1 VRRAASGETF
11 EVSTETTNWC
21 PNMLG
26 VLPADNLAPRMTR
39 FFDAGLVGEL
49 AQLLQGMSV
58 GVCGYSSE
66 QYVRRLTEQGL
77 ECELF
82 GPYSNGPSRSHDEIY
97 FPDIANMAQ
106 FQKRYDGVICLGVGE
121 RLFSVNRDNVLR
133 YLARHATKAIVLS
146 WAVSKQAGDGH
157 LNPRSNFSVIYRLW
171 KLGFRINA
179 RTTLLVRSHCSV
191 DALKPGLMVFSRGKA
206 PRSFAERR
214 AVRRI
219 VGADIERLK
228 ANNRNNSSLVNA
240 IVGKAVR
247 LILSAQKHATNVANR
262 LRVLSYDTTRFLR
275 KPPRRAMDSQT
286 GGGTHF
292 FHPVCFTCGKHFR
305 FVRLALI
312 SLGKCEPRIKQ
323 IYIYMDKGDPLSI
336 AECEQL
342 RTESQYPISFRLTKY
357 PMSSWGPK
365 VQLSELRAYREIAK
379 QMSAGDFLVKFDS
392 DVLFLSNKIFQFV
405 ANSKAASI
413 GTHVSKLHDSEGQE
427 EYMQGGCYFIGAKEL
442 CAIISIPVA
451 SSTFAPTK
459 WGEIPED
466 QFFSSLLRRCG
477 AKPLY
482 NDFLYFDPVFIASGT
497 EDNQL
502 DAALQA
508 IPSTAGVLHFEGNQW
523 DKVDR
528 SNMRRTADRLFG
540 PLPPTL
546 NPYPPETARKN
557 RPFSIVNRV
566 PASR

>member
-1 VRRAASGETF
+1 MSTGEADRL
-11 EVSTETTNWC
+11 
-21 PNMLG
+21 PKMLDARH
-26 VLPADNLAPRMTR
+26 ADDLTPQKTR
-39 FFDAGLVGEL
+39 FFDAGLTGEL
-49 AQLLQGMSV
+49 AQLLQGKCV

-66 QYVRRLTEQGL
+66 LYVRRLKEHGL

-82 GPYSNGPSRSHDEIY
+82 GPHSNAPSGTDDEIY
-97 FPDIANMAQ
+97 VPDIAKLEQ
-106 FQKRYDGVICLGVGE
+106 FQKQYDGVICLGVGE
-121 RLFSVNRDNVLR
+121 RLLGINQDSFLD
-133 YLARHATKAIVLS
+133 YLARHASKTIVLS
-146 WAVSKQAGDGH
+146 WGVSKQVGDIE

-171 KLGFRINA
+171 KLGFRIHA
-179 RTTLLVRSHCSV
+179 RTTLLVRSHCSL
-191 DALKPGLMVFSRGKA
+191 DALKPTFMVFSRRNA

-214 AVRRI
+214 AMRRI

-228 ANNRNNSSLVNA
+228 ASNRSNSSLVNA

-247 LILSAQKHATNVANR
+247 LILSVQKHATNVANR
-262 LRVLSYDTTRFLR
+262 LRVFSYDATRFLR
-275 KPPRRAMDSQT
+275 KPPCRATDSQT
-286 GGGTHF
+286 GNGTHF

-312 SLGKCEPRIKQ
+312 SLGKCEARIKQ
-323 IYIYMDKGDPLSI
+323 IYIYMDTGDPLSI

-365 VQLSELRAYREIAK
+365 VQLSELRAYREIAE

-392 DVLFLSNKIFQFV
+392 DVLFLSNRIFQFV
-405 ANSKAASI
+405 ANSEAGSV
-413 GTHVSKLHDSEGQE
+413 GTHVSKLHGSEGHE

-451 SSTFAPTK
+451 RSTFAPTK
-459 WGEIPED
+459 WDEVPED

-477 AKPLY
+477 VKPLY
-482 NDFLYFDPVFIASGT
+482 NDFLYFDPVFIASRT
-497 EDNQL
+497 DDNQL
-502 DAALQA
+502 NAALQA

-540 PLPPTL
+540 PLPPAL
-546 NPYPPETARKN
+546 NPYLPET
-557 RPFSIVNRV
+557 VRV
-566 PASR
+566 TASR